1 MSGADSTTYGPV
13 GLPLEGLPAD
23 ELFISVFGRV
33 RIVTCVAPL
42 LVVVFGVLAG
52 GTFLTI
58 RSSALVLL
66 IAILTVLCIA
76 RPDSDLGLCLVVV
89 IGLYWAITVH
99 DRLSVWVLP
108 AALCLLLV
116 HTSLAASTTSPV
128 DRPTNATRDRWS
140 RRTAIVAAITVGVWA
155 ATYVFGHVTSPT
167 SVILSA
173 LGFVVVCAIALLVRS
188 GSWTDDPPRVE
199 TSSR

>member
-1 MSGADSTTYGPV
+1 MSSADSTTYGPA
-13 GLPLEGLPAD
+13 GLPLDGLPSD

-128 DRPTNATRDRWS
+128 DRPTNATRDRWT
-140 RRTAIVAAITVGVWA
+140 RRTAIVAVVTAAVWA
-155 ATYVFGHVTSPT
+155 ATYVFGHVTSPR
-167 SVILSA
+167 SVLLSA
-173 LGFVVVCAIALLVRS
+173 LGFVVVCVIALLVRS
-188 GSWTDDPPRVE
+188 GSQTDEGSNVD
-199 TSSR
+199 THAA